1 MIANFLHFPMD
12 DHHFG
17 YKKKFLKN
25 TNIDRGPN
33 KDYRGD
39 ALNGLI
45 YGNLKVC
52 FQALIIWN
60 LLQ

>member
-17 YKKKFLKN
+17 YKQNFLKDTN
-25 TNIDRGPN
+25 TDKGPN

-39 ALNGLI
+39 TLNGLI

-52 FQALIIWN
+52 FQALII
-60 LLQ
+60 